1 MMPLDV
7 THKALTTP
15 DRLRRFKDIGT
26 SAGSAVAGMLGFYD
40 RWDMAKYDLPGGP
53 LHDPTVIAYLLE
65 PDLFSG
71 KKTSVEIDIAP
82 GPTLGMTVVDWWGVT
97 DGEANAFVMNE
108 IDDNGFFELL
118 VERISRL

>member
-1 MMPLDV
+1 
-7 THKALTTP
+7 
-15 DRLRRFKDIGT
+15 
-26 SAGSAVAGMLGFYD
+26 MLGFYD